1 MPNKLFNT
9 TFENALRLLILL
21 DVYEYP
27 QTLDMLY
34 AIDFMTTYGK
44 TFNITEANLNGDN
57 QYKFS
62 EFASRREAVK
72 TALKALVLYGL
83 VQALNLNDGIAYI
96 ISSDGED
103 YCNSLESEYATEYR
117 RNAQLVIKSVTGKT
131 ERELISNINKMSAKS
146 LMEEEPR
153 E

>member
-21 DVYEYP
+21 DVYDYP
-27 QTLDMLY
+27 QTMDMLY
-34 AIDFMTTYGK
+34 AVDFMATYGR
-44 TFNITEANLNGDN
+44 TFNITEDNLNGDN

-72 TALKALVLYGL
+72 IALKALVLDGL
-83 VQALNLNDGIAYI
+83 VQALNLNDGITYTV
-96 ISSDGED
+96 SSDGED

-117 RNAQLVIKSVTGKT
+117 RNAQLVIKSVAGKT
-131 ERELISNINKMSAKS
+131 ERELISKINKMSARSFMK
-146 LMEEEPR
+146 EET
-153 E
+153 

>member
-21 DVYEYP
+21 DVYDYP

-34 AIDFMTTYGK
+34 AVDFMATYGR
-44 TFNITEANLNGDN
+44 TFNIIEDNLNGDN

-72 TALKALVLYGL
+72 IALKALVLDGL
-83 VQALNLNDGIAYI
+83 VQALNLNDGITYTV
-96 ISSDGED
+96 SSDGED

-117 RNAQLVIKSVTGKT
+117 RNVQLAIKSVAGKT
-131 ERELISNINKMSAKS
+131 ERELISKINKMSARSFMK
-146 LMEEEPR
+146 EET
-153 E
+153 

>member
-21 DVYEYP
+21 DVFNYP

-34 AIDFMTTYGK
+34 AVDFMAAYGA
-44 TFNITEANLNGDN
+44 TFHITPSNLNGDN

-72 TALKALVLYGL
+72 LALKELVLHGM
-83 VQALNLNDGIAYI
+83 VQALNQNDGITYT
-96 ISSDGED
+96 ISSEGED
-103 YCNSLESEYATEYR
+103 YCSSLASEYASEYR
-117 RNAQLVIKSVTGKT
+117 NNAKLVIESAFGKS
-131 ERELISNINKMSAKS
+131 ERELISGINKLSSKS
-146 LMEEEPR
+146 LMNEGRSE
-153 E
+153 

>member
-21 DVYEYP
+21 DVYDYP
-27 QTLDMLY
+27 QTMDMLY
-34 AIDFMTTYGK
+34 AVDFMATYGR
-44 TFNITEANLNGDN
+44 TFNITEDNLNGDN

-72 TALKALVLYGL
+72 IALKALVLDGL
-83 VQALNLNDGIAYI
+83 VQALNLNDGITYTV
-96 ISSDGED
+96 SSDGED

-117 RNAQLVIKSVTGKT
+117 RNAQLVIKSVAGKT

-146 LMEEEPR
+146 LMKEET
-153 E
+153 

>member
-21 DVYEYP
+21 DVYDYP

-34 AIDFMTTYGK
+34 AVDFMATYGR
-44 TFNITEANLNGDN
+44 TFNITEDNLNGDN

-72 TALKALVLYGL
+72 IALKALVLDGL
-83 VQALNLNDGIAYI
+83 VQALNLNDGITYTV
-96 ISSDGED
+96 SSDGED

-117 RNAQLVIKSVTGKT
+117 RNAQLAIKSVAGKT
-131 ERELISNINKMSAKS
+131 ERELISKINKMSARSFMK
-146 LMEEEPR
+146 EET
-153 E
+153 

>member
-21 DVYEYP
+21 DVYDYP

-34 AIDFMTTYGK
+34 AVDFMATYGK
-44 TFNITEANLNGDN
+44 TFNITEDNLNGDN

-72 TALKALVLYGL
+72 IALKALVLDGL
-83 VQALNLNDGIAYI
+83 VQALNLNDGIAYTV
-96 ISSDGED
+96 SSDGED
-103 YCNSLESEYATEYR
+103 YCNSLESDYATEYR
-117 RNAQLVIKSVTGKT
+117 RNAQLVIKSVAGKT
-131 ERELISNINKMSAKS
+131 ERELISKINKMSARSSMK
-146 LMEEEPR
+146 EET
-153 E
+153 

>member
-21 DVYEYP
+21 DVYDYP

-34 AIDFMTTYGK
+34 AVDFMATYGK
-44 TFNITEANLNGDN
+44 TFNITEDDLNGDN

-72 TALKALVLYGL
+72 IALKALVLDGL
-83 VQALNLNDGIAYI
+83 VQALNLNDGIAYTV
-96 ISSDGED
+96 SSDGED
-103 YCNSLESEYATEYR
+103 YCNSLESDYATEYR
-117 RNAQLVIKSVTGKT
+117 RNAQLVIKSVAGKT
-131 ERELISNINKMSAKS
+131 ERELISKINKMSARSSMK
-146 LMEEEPR
+146 EET
-153 E
+153 

>member
-1 MPNKLFNT
+1 MPKMLFNT

-21 DVYEYP
+21 DVFDYP

-34 AIDFMTTYGK
+34 AVDFMATYGK
-44 TFNITEANLNGDN
+44 TFNITESNLNGDN

-72 TALKALVLYGL
+72 VALKELVLDGL
-83 VQALNLNDGIAYI
+83 IQALNLNDGIAYT
-96 ISSDGED
+96 ISSEGED

-117 RNAQLVIKSVTGKT
+117 RNAQLVIKSVSGKT
-131 ERELISNINKMSAKS
+131 ERELISSINKMSAKS
-146 LMEEEPR
+146 LMKEET
-153 E
+153 

>member
-1 MPNKLFNT
+1 MPKMLFNT

-21 DVYEYP
+21 DVFDYP

-34 AIDFMTTYGK
+34 AVDFMATYGK
-44 TFNITEANLNGDN
+44 TFNITESNLNGDN

-72 TALKALVLYGL
+72 AALKELVLDGL
-83 VQALNLNDGIAYI
+83 IQALNLNDGIAYP
-96 ISSDGED
+96 ISSEGED

-131 ERELISNINKMSAKS
+131 ERELISSINMMSTKS
-146 LMEEEPR
+146 LMMEETLE
-153 E
+153 

>member
-21 DVYEYP
+21 DVYDYP

-34 AIDFMTTYGK
+34 AVDFMATYGR
-44 TFNITEANLNGDN
+44 TFNITEDNLNGDN

-72 TALKALVLYGL
+72 IALKALVLDGL
-83 VQALNLNDGIAYI
+83 VQALNLNDGITYTV
-96 ISSDGED
+96 SSDGED

-117 RNAQLVIKSVTGKT
+117 RNAQLVIKSVAGKT
-131 ERELISNINKMSAKS
+131 ERELISKINKMSARSFMK
-146 LMEEEPR
+146 EET
-153 E
+153 

>member
-21 DVYEYP
+21 DVYDYP

-34 AIDFMTTYGK
+34 AVDFMATYGR
-44 TFNITEANLNGDN
+44 TFNIIEDNLNGDN

-72 TALKALVLYGL
+72 IALKALVLDGL
-83 VQALNLNDGIAYI
+83 VQALNLNDGITYTV
-96 ISSDGED
+96 SSDGED

-117 RNAQLVIKSVTGKT
+117 RNVQLAIKSVAGKT
-131 ERELISNINKMSAKS
+131 ERELISKINKMSAMSFMK
-146 LMEEEPR
+146 EET
-153 E
+153 